1 MSIIQGQNPCNLTY
15 DTRLLRNYLRNCLQ
29 LGQITFSTSHM
40 RNGPKDRIAGSSV
53 NIKYIEYFAAV
64 DGYHDFLDLEK
75 CIKTNKWLSVR
86 IVGSGSIAFVLIFL
100 LISFF

>member
-1 MSIIQGQNPCNLTY
+1 
-15 DTRLLRNYLRNCLQ
+15 
-29 LGQITFSTSHM
+29 M
-40 RNGPKDRIAGSSV
+40 RNGPKDRIAGSTV

-100 LISFF
+100 LIFFFFLIFNGVKDLLMNVEYYSIISKLLIHSIFLQKGT

>member
-1 MSIIQGQNPCNLTY
+1 
-15 DTRLLRNYLRNCLQ
+15 
-29 LGQITFSTSHM
+29 M
-40 RNGPKDRIAGSSV
+40 RNGPKDRIAGSTV

-100 LISFF
+100 LIFFFFLILNGVQDVLMNVEYYSIISKLLIHSIFLQKGT